1 MGVLDSLRARAQQRV
16 VCEHG
21 ANAYH
26 DGSGGGA
33 PLVDVLARGASGDPL
48 GVPRAAGDLAVEGH
62 GVFHGDVGGLV
73 RDVVHPCAV
82 ERSALVCEHSLEHL
96 DAGLAQRSNAL
107 AGNQRVGVCRTHHH
121 AGDARVYERL
131 GAGGLLALVA
141 AGLERHVHRGPRGVD
156 ARAGAACQGFSLCV
170 QLAVCRVPALCDDC
184 AVAHDDGSDLRV
196 GGHPARSPGS
206 QCQGSPHVRLM
217 IHMTTFFHPDCTVGH
232 GIAPCLP

>member
-1 MGVLDSLRARAQQRV
+1 MGALDSLRARTQQRV

-21 ANAYH
+21 ANAHH

-33 PLVDVLARGASGDPL
+33 PLMDVLARGISGDPL

-131 GAGGLLALVA
+131 GAGGLLAWWQQGSSVTYIVA
-141 AGLERHVHRGPRGVD
+141 PEGSMP
-156 ARAGAACQGFSLCV
+156 ARA
-170 QLAVCRVPALCDDC
+170 QLASASRSACSSPYAVCQPSA
-184 AVAHDDGSDLRV
+184 
-196 GGHPARSPGS
+196 
-206 QCQGSPHVRLM
+206 M
-217 IHMTTFFHPDCTVGH
+217 
-232 GIAPCLP
+232 IAPSRTTTAPTCGLGATQPAPLAANAKARRMCGS